1 MIIDDLFKGIIK
13 PKLRHF
19 LTFWSFLIKVAVA
32 FRYECEGRSAG
43 ALHGVYHTNENK
55 TYPTIQVILKVY
67 QGAGTQPPSLL
78 LPESDLKLLRSFI
91 TSFDIFDYYCF
102 QVVGYKGPA
111 VVVVSCVEDKPP
123 YRTHPHNLV
132 GKDGMCKKGNKISY
146 VQGWHCGINP
156 I

>member
-1 MIIDDLFKGIIK
+1 MLPDQGL
-13 PKLRHF
+13 L
-19 LTFWSFLIKVAVA
+19 LA

-55 TYPTIQVILKVY
+55 TYPTIQVLLKVY
-67 QGAGTQPPSLL
+67 QLAGTQHPTSIMF
-78 LPESDLKLLRSFI
+78 ESDLKLLRSII
-91 TSFDIFDYYCF
+91 TSLDIFDYGF

-132 GKDGMCKKGNKISY
+132 GKDGMCKKGNKIRY
-146 VQGWHCGINP
+146 VYGWHCGINP
-156 I
+156 IQVSLSMSRKLNCGYRKG